1 MKNLD
6 KANEW
11 LQRAKSNMARAK
23 AGRVSPDIL
32 NEDLCYDAQQAVE
45 KAFKSVCIIH
55 EIVFPKTHDIAYLIE
70 LLEKGSVEVPENLQN
85 AKILT
90 GYAVETRYPG
100 DYEPVDEE
108 DLMRLKASYRRVYN
122 EGTEYEAVEEFGRF
136 LTSRQLKVKQKTNN
150 VAGLQIADLVAHPSY
165 RATLARKNKQS
176 LPLNFGGEIAQ
187 ILEKEKYYRSP
198 NGRIDGWGRKCLP

>member
-23 AGRVSPDIL
+23 AGRASPDIL
-32 NEDLCYDAQQAVE
+32 YEDLCFDAQQAVE

-70 LLEKGSVEVPENLQN
+70 LLEKGSVEMPENLQN
-85 AKILT
+85 ARILT

-100 DYEPVDEE
+100 DYEPVNEE
-108 DLMRLKASYRRVYN
+108 DLRKA
-122 EGTEYEAVEEFGRF
+122 
-136 LTSRQLKVKQKTNN
+136 
-150 VAGLQIADLVAHPSY
+150 I
-165 RATLARKNKQS
+165 
-176 LPLNFGGEIAQ
+176 EIAKEV
-187 ILEKEKYYRSP
+187 LTWVEKE
-198 NGRIDGWGRKCLP
+198 IDRGQRPPDPQITF

>member
-1 MKNLD
+1 MEGWFMKNLE

-32 NEDLCYDAQQAVE
+32 YEDLCYDAQQAVE

-70 LLEKGSVEVPENLQN
+70 LLEKGGVEVPENLQN

-108 DLMRLKASYRRVYN
+108 DLRKA
-122 EGTEYEAVEEFGRF
+122 
-136 LTSRQLKVKQKTNN
+136 
-150 VAGLQIADLVAHPSY
+150 I
-165 RATLARKNKQS
+165 
-176 LPLNFGGEIAQ
+176 EIA
-187 ILEKEKYYRSP
+187 KEVLKWVKKEMDEGQHPPDSQ
-198 NGRIDGWGRKCLP
+198 KSLFE

>member
-6 KANEW
+6 KAKEW

-32 NEDLCYDAQQAVE
+32 YEDLCYDAQQAVE
-45 KAFKSVCIIH
+45 KALKSVCILY

-70 LLEKGSVEVPENLQN
+70 LLEKGDVEIPEELQN

-100 DYEPVDEE
+100 DYEPVYE
-108 DLMRLKASYRRVYN
+108 DDYIKAM
-122 EGTEYEAVEEFGRF
+122 
-136 LTSRQLKVKQKTNN
+136 
-150 VAGLQIADLVAHPSY
+150 
-165 RATLARKNKQS
+165 
-176 LPLNFGGEIAQ
+176 EIA
-187 ILEKEKYYRSP
+187 EKVLKWVEKKMEREQPPLDPQST
-198 NGRIDGWGRKCLP
+198 ISE

>member
-11 LQRAKSNMARAK
+11 LKRAKSNMARAK
-23 AGRVSPDIL
+23 SGRVSPDIL
-32 NEDLCYDAQQAVE
+32 YEDLCYDAQQAVE
-45 KAFKSVCIIH
+45 KAFKSACIIH

-70 LLEKGSVEVPENLQN
+70 LLEKGGVEVPINLQN

-108 DLMRLKASYRRVYN
+108 DIRKA
-122 EGTEYEAVEEFGRF
+122 
-136 LTSRQLKVKQKTNN
+136 
-150 VAGLQIADLVAHPSY
+150 I
-165 RATLARKNKQS
+165 
-176 LPLNFGGEIAQ
+176 EIA
-187 ILEKEKYYRSP
+187 KEVLKWVKKE
-198 NGRIDGWGRKCLP
+198 IDKSQRPPDPQKSLFE

>member
-32 NEDLCYDAQQAVE
+32 YEDLCYDAQQAVE
-45 KAFKSVCIIH
+45 KAFKSVCIIQ

-70 LLEKGSVEVPENLQN
+70 LLEKGGMEVPENLQF

-90 GYAVETRYPG
+90 GYACFY
-100 DYEPVDEE
+100 
-108 DLMRLKASYRRVYN
+108 
-122 EGTEYEAVEEFGRF
+122 
-136 LTSRQLKVKQKTNN
+136 
-150 VAGLQIADLVAHPSY
+150 
-165 RATLARKNKQS
+165 
-176 LPLNFGGEIAQ
+176 
-187 ILEKEKYYRSP
+187 
-198 NGRIDGWGRKCLP
+198 